1 MDNENAMPRIAKR
14 GFWARETP
22 RHYCTACGAPAP
34 IGADGNEDL
43 SACCPNCHMDM
54 VLEPEGGLG
63 ERFQELRLVY
73 DTKKVQDIITTAVCR
88 QVNDKAEVLWHDSIV
103 EAIKERCKA
112 IENDVTTMLD
122 GEKRSFIEEMTRLAV
137 KNQCEAVVS
146 KEVGKEVRSITKE
159 IISGMEDQIRDRV
172 RKSVFASFGDSHE

>member
-1 MDNENAMPRIAKR
+1 MNNENTLPRIAKR

-34 IGADGNEDL
+34 VGADGNEDL

-112 IENDVTTMLD
+112 I
-122 GEKRSFIEEMTRLAV
+122 

-159 IISGMEDQIRDRV
+159 IISGMEGQIRDRV
-172 RKSVFASFGDSHE
+172 RKSVFTSFGDSHE